1 MRVALY
7 SRCSTTDQKAELQT
21 TELRSYA
28 KSRGWQIVQEF
39 QDLGWSGAK
48 RERPEFQRCL
58 ADAEARKF
66 DCVLVWKLDRWG
78 RSLVHMI
85 ESIQRLAG
93 AGVRF
98 IAINSG
104 IDTDSNNPA
113 ARLMLHLFAAFAEY
127 ERELIRERV
136 AAGVRQYRADF
147 AAGKAESHT
156 GRNQLIGR
164 PRKVFDRATASLM
177 RSEGQSYASIA
188 QALGISQTV
197 VREALNGRKSTGGE
211 SPSQFPADTVAP
223 LPR

>member
-1 MRVALY
+1 MRVAIY
-7 SRCSTTDQKAELQT
+7 SRVSTADQRCELQT
-21 TELRSYA
+21 TELRTYA
-28 KSRGWQIVQEF
+28 KARAWEIAAEY
-39 QDLGWSGAK
+39 QDSGWSGAK

-58 ADAEARKF
+58 TDAESRKF

-104 IDTDSNNPA
+104 IDTDANNPA

-136 AAGVRQYRADF
+136 AAGVRQHQSDF
-147 AAGKAESHT
+147 AAGRVESHS
-156 GRNQLIGR
+156 GKNLPIGR
-164 PRKVFDRATASLM
+164 PRKVFDRARGLEM
-177 RSEGQSYASIA
+177 RKA
-188 QALGISQTV
+188 GISYGRIAEQLGVPVATV
-197 VREALNGRKSTGGE
+197 HGALRGG
-211 SPSQFPADTVAP
+211 
-223 LPR
+223 